1 MSRNNILKFLVNFL
15 FNKCDQLGVN
25 LLNHINSE
33 RHATFD
39 NKK

>member
-1 MSRNNILKFLVNFL
+1 MSRNNILTFLDFL